1 MTQNEAVSFWL
12 VSAEHDLQAARD
24 MFKTHHYD
32 WCLFMWH
39 LVLEKSLKAIIS
51 HNGDTPVPIH
61 NLLKLVEQAHVQIDS
76 ESQDNLKEITS
87 FNLEARYDNY
97 KFAFY
102 KKATKEYAEKWQDIC
117 EKMYQNFL
125 QLCK

>member
-1 MTQNEAVSFWL
+1 MTQSDAVLFWIT
-12 VSAEHDLQAARD
+12 SAEHDLQTARD

-39 LVLEKSLKAIIS
+39 LVLEKTLKAIIS
-51 HNGDTPVPIH
+51 HRGNTPFPIH
-61 NLLKLVEQAHVQIDS
+61 NLLKLSEQANLEIDLQ
-76 ESQDNLKEITS
+76 SQNDLKEITS
-87 FNLEARYDNY
+87 FNLEARYDDY

-102 KKATKEYAEKWQDIC
+102 KKATKEYAEKWQSIC
-117 EKMYQNFL
+117 EKHYQNFI